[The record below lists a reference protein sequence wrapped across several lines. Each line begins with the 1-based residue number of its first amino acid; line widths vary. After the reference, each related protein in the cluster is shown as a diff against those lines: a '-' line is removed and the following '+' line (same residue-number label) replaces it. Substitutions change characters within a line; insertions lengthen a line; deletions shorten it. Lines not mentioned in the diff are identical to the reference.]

1 MSRFDELALEWD
13 KKKERVE
20 NARKIGEAVASS
32 VPLSKDMTVMDFGA
46 GTGLLTLY
54 IQPYV
59 RKIYAI
65 DNSEGMLSVLK
76 EKIESAGIDN
86 IIPVLKDLEKDEF
99 EENFYDLII
108 SSMTLHHIKNV
119 ETFLKKI
126 YRALKKGGYLAVAD
140 LEKEDGTFHDDNT
153 GVYHYGFDKDYIE
166 RVFKETGFKDVNVKT
181 VNKIKKNDRE
191 YGVFLVVGRKL

>member
-1 MSRFDELALEWD
+1 
-13 KKKERVE
+13 
-20 NARKIGEAVASS
+20 
-32 VPLSKDMTVMDFGA
+32 MTVMDFGA

-59 RKIYAI
+59 EKIYAI

-76 EKIESAGIDN
+76 EKIENAGIDN

-99 EENFYDLII
+99 EENFYDLVI
-108 SSMTLHHIKNV
+108 SSMTLHHIRNI

-126 YRALKKGGYLAVAD
+126 YGALKRGGYVAVAD

-153 GVYHYGFDKDYIE
+153 GVYHHGFDKDYIE
-166 RVFKETGFKDVNVKT
+166 RVFKEIGFKEVNVKT
-181 VNKIKKNDRE
+181 VNKIEKNGRE
-191 YGVFLVVGRKL
+191 YGVFLIAGRKL

>member
-20 NARKIGEAVASS
+20 NARKIGEAVVSS

-54 IQPYV
+54 IQPHV
-59 RKIYAI
+59 GEIYAI

-126 YRALKKGGYLAVAD
+126 YRALRKGGYLAVAD